1 MKRSAGGADDVHA
14 LLRALAAY
22 SHTSADFPK
31 REGCK
36 CLEENKDNR
45 SPSPMEGRSVGLYCI
60 DCVVSRT
67 PADTSCDCPSL

>member
-1 MKRSAGGADDVHA
+1 MKGRRGGADDVHA

-36 CLEENKDNR
+36 
-45 SPSPMEGRSVGLYCI
+45 
-60 DCVVSRT
+60 
-67 PADTSCDCPSL
+67 